1 MPKFEYS
8 ISDNQKPDSSFS
20 QLLLD
25 AIFPPRCAGA
35 QNGCE
40 IWSRELFCAVCA
52 RTLQPI
58 APPFC
63 NLCGKP
69 FDPLSQASDVCAD
82 CRANRYHGAPPFT
95 AVRSLYAF
103 EGAIRQ
109 AVHRLKYD
117 GKTALSAP
125 LANCMNEFLRQSST
139 RFVEIEALTHIVA
152 VPLHRHRQRSRG
164 YNQSELL
171 ANQLG
176 RLTDVPVAPLLCRTR
191 PTTPQVELSV
201 RDRATNVQDA
211 FALKLGANIEGA
223 TILLIDD
230 VYTTGATLRECAH
243 VLQKGGVAQVYG
255 LTLARAL

>member
-1 MPKFEYS
+1 MKTSPKPNS
-8 ISDNQKPDSSFS
+8 PFS

-25 AIFPPRCAGA
+25 AVFPPRCAGA
-35 QNGCE
+35 QNGCDF
-40 IWSRELFCAVCA
+40 WSRAVFCAVCA

-63 NLCGKP
+63 ESCGAP
-69 FDPLSQASDVCAD
+69 FKHLNQAADVCD
-82 CRANRYHGAPPFT
+82 KCRANRYHGAPPFV
-95 AVRSLYAF
+95 AVRSLYVF

-125 LANCMNEFLRQSST
+125 LAALMNEFLQQSST
-139 RFVEIEALTHIVA
+139 RFVDVEALTHIVA
-152 VPLHRHRQRSRG
+152 VPLHRRRQRSRG

-176 RLTDVPVAPLLCRTR
+176 RLTDVPSNSVLVRTR
-191 PTTPQVELSV
+191 PTTPQVELSI
-201 RDRATNVQDA
+201 RERATNVQGA
-211 FALKLGANIEGA
+211 FALKENVNIEGA

-230 VYTTGATLRECAH
+230 VYTTGATLRECAR
-243 VLQKGGVAQVYG
+243 VLKNGGAAEVYG
-255 LTLARAL
+255 LTLARAI

>member
-1 MPKFEYS
+1 MNINTK
-8 ISDNQKPDSSFS
+8 SSFSAS

-40 IWSRELFCAVCA
+40 IWSRDLFCQACA

-63 NLCGKP
+63 TICGAP
-69 FDPLSQASDVCAD
+69 FDPGSQAAD
-82 CRANRYHGAPPFT
+82 ICHKCRANRYHAAPPF
-95 AVRSLYAF
+95 AAARSLYVF

-109 AVHRLKYD
+109 AVHRLKYE

-125 LANCMNEFLRQSST
+125 LAALMNDFLRQSST
-139 RFVEIEALTHIVA
+139 RLVDVEALAHIVA
-152 VPLHRHRQRSRG
+152 VPLHRRRQRTRG

-171 ANQLG
+171 AEQLG
-176 RLTDVPVAPLLCRTR
+176 RLTDVASTPILIRTR
-191 PTTPQVELSV
+191 PTTPQVELSISE
-201 RDRATNVQDA
+201 RATNVQGA
-211 FALKLGANIEGA
+211 FALKPRANIGGA

-230 VYTTGATLRECAH
+230 VYTTGATLRECAR
-243 VLQKGGVAQVYG
+243 VLKDGGAKQVYA
-255 LTLARAL
+255 LTLARAI